1 MVADL
6 ELIVSEAKEVM
17 EDCIERI
24 REFDKETYG
33 ELKSA
38 IDEEIGNFDGY
49 WKCVYRRIEDNFGSA
64 KAKEFQKDMI
74 IHHYNLTKNK
84 GFEGVLKYFIGF
96 DINWDDYKKIIE
108 KISKTKPMGGAG
120 AGFGAV

>member
-1 MVADL
+1 MVDL
-6 ELIVSEAKEVM
+6 EFIVLEAKEVM

-33 ELKSA
+33 ELKIA
-38 IDEEIGNFDGY
+38 VDEEIGNFDGY
-49 WKCVYRRIEDNFGSA
+49 WKCVHRRIEDNFGSA

-84 GFEGVLKYFIGF
+84 GFESMLGYCLSFNMAWG
-96 DINWDDYKKIIE
+96 DYKKIIE
-108 KISKTKPMGGAG
+108 KISKAKPMGGAVGG
-120 AGFGAV
+120 AGAV